1 MHTQIIGILSFS
13 QKNTIKYK
21 LLFKTQDREENC
33 TTPGLLLYC
42 KEIFAYLL
50 ANECTFLGIFNST
63 RAIVHRVV
71 LYTNS
76 KNISFC
82 NIKANEKQALLEGL
96 IL

>member
-1 MHTQIIGILSFS
+1 M
-13 QKNTIKYK
+13 
-21 LLFKTQDREENC
+21 LFKTQDRNENC
-33 TTPGLLLYC
+33 IRPGLLLYC
-42 KEIFAYLL
+42 KEMFAYLL
-50 ANECTFLGIFNST
+50 ANQYTFLGIFNSI

-82 NIKANEKQALLEGL
+82 NIKANKKQALLEGL